1 MNIFLLKEFV
11 NKSGGKIKGDYRVDQ
26 VNSMTTSPASPPVTT
41 SDYVNSTRQGMS
53 RYMYRSFYGENDET
67 NDVEMPEEDKQKKYP
82 KKGKKKV
89 VKKLKESS
97 KVKLDELINDIIT
110 KKNFDS
116 DIIDKIKTS
125 ELRLNAMP
133 SLDIVKETNPILVR
147 KVIALKDILDK
158 NEPTGE
164 ELAII
169 LNYILDTDMSKIP
182 NQYKEELKKKIK

>member
-11 NKSGGKIKGDYRVDQ
+11 NKSGSRIKGDYRIDQ

-67 NDVEMPEEDKQKKYP
+67 NDAEIPEEDKQKKYP

-116 DIIDKIKTS
+116 DIINKIKTS

-182 NQYKEELKKKIK
+182 NQYKEELKKKIR

>member
-11 NKSGGKIKGDYRVDQ
+11 NKSGSRIKGDYRIDQ

-67 NDVEMPEEDKQKKYP
+67 NDAEIPEEDKQKKYP

-89 VKKLKESS
+89 VKRLKESS

-116 DIIDKIKTS
+116 DIINKIKTS

-182 NQYKEELKKKIK
+182 NQYKEELKKKIR

>member
-11 NKSGGKIKGDYRVDQ
+11 NKSGSRIKGDYRIDQ

-67 NDVEMPEEDKQKKYP
+67 NDAEIPEEDKQKKYP
-82 KKGKKKV
+82 KNGKKKV

-116 DIIDKIKTS
+116 DIINKIKTS

-182 NQYKEELKKKIK
+182 NQYKEELKKKIR